1 MLEIGSLVD
10 GKYKILS
17 EIGHGGMSVVYMAIN
32 EKANKTWAVKE
43 VRKDGKM
50 DFNTVRQ
57 GLMAEIDTLK
67 RLKHPNLP
75 SIIDVIE
82 DNESFIIVMDYIEGR
97 SLDKIIEENGAQ
109 PEAYVVEW
117 AKQLCDVLGY
127 LHSRT
132 PPIIYRDMKPANVML
147 KPDGNVMMI
156 DFGTAKNYEID
167 LGQTTGIGTIGY
179 AAPEQ
184 YIGSGFGRTDAR
196 TDIYCLGITMYHLL
210 TNVDPCKNLISD
222 KSIRAVNPGLSQGL
236 DAIIQKCT
244 QYQPD
249 DRYQSCAELMY
260 DLENYQILEPLYKK
274 RQKRRLASFFIALAC
289 SVLCIAGGIALDFA
303 ASQKADAT
311 YQSRLY
317 EASKT
322 ADYEDKVSIYQQ
334 CIEIPEKAGE
344 KNAYLGLIQTFKEND
359 SKFSVEEANLLEK
372 LIKNNKAALQEDMAT
387 YTEICFEIG
396 KLFWYY
402 YDYGDTEN
410 NQITRAI
417 SSVEWFEDVVNSAP
431 DTFKDLGMAKVY
443 SNVGMFY
450 RDITQYII
458 EASDRG
464 KYKVLFENLSELM
477 NTVATDENESEIV
490 RLELIELTRSAL
502 QQYATKF
509 KLDGVSREEID
520 EMYALI
526 QSTVETV
533 DTTTDKTQQTRTMIR
548 ELMADTLSAINA
560 AYGTTKDEQTA
571 HQGEDAL

>member
-57 GLMAEIDTLK
+57 GLMAEIETLK
-67 RLKHPNLP
+67 KLKHPNLP

-82 DNESFIIVMDYIEGR
+82 DDDSFIIVMDYIEGR

-117 AKQLCDVLGY
+117 AKQLCDVFGY

-147 KPDGNVMMI
+147 KPDGNIMVI

-167 LGQTTGIGTIGY
+167 LGETTGIGTIGY

-210 TNVDPCKNLISD
+210 TNIDPCKNLISD
-222 KSIRAVNPGLSQGL
+222 KSIRAVNPALSHGL

-244 QYQPD
+244 QYQPA

-260 DLENYQILEPLYKK
+260 DLENYEILEPLYKK
-274 RQKRRLASFFIALAC
+274 KQKRKLGVFFLTILM
-289 SVLCIAGGIALDFA
+289 SVIFA
-303 ASQKADAT
+303 ASGFLTNYMVSQKATDT
-311 YQSRLY
+311 YETKLY
-317 EASKT
+317 DASKSVNY
-322 ADYEDKVSIYQQ
+322 DEKLELYKE
-334 CIEIPEKAGE
+334 CIAIPNKAGE
-344 KNAYLGLIQTFKEND
+344 KDAYLGMIQAFKDND
-359 SKFSVEEANLLEK
+359 DVFTQSEANLLTK
-372 LIKNNKAALQEDMAT
+372 YIKNNKVALQSNQDN
-387 YTEICFEIG
+387 YTEICFETG
-396 KLFWYY
+396 KLYWYY
-402 YDYGDTEN
+402 YQGEN
-410 NQITRAI
+410 ASPASDEFTGAI
-417 SSVEWFEDVVNSAP
+417 YAVEWFSDVP
-431 DTFKDLGMAKVY
+431 EGYKDYGMAAAY
-443 SNVGMFY
+443 ANIGSFY
-450 RDITQYII
+450 RNIARYVV
-458 EASDRG
+458 EASDKG
-464 KYKVLFENLSELM
+464 QYKPFFDNMEKLLKS
-477 NTVATDENESEIV
+477 VALNENESEIV
-490 RLELIELTRSAL
+490 RLELLEMSRSAL

-509 KLDGVSREEID
+509 KGDGITQKQMQDMYTTISNTVSSI
-520 EMYALI
+520 A
-526 QSTVETV
+526 
-533 DTTTDKTQQTRTMIR
+533 TTADKTEEKKNNTIS
-548 ELMADTLSAINA
+548 LLDDTKNAIETA
-560 AYGTTKDEQTA
+560 FGTSKGGNE
-571 HQGEDAL
+571 E